1 MRNLMAVVVILAASP
16 TGASAASL
24 QVAASTVS
32 SARTATSRVIEIQ
45 PIAPGPATDAIA
57 SPASPTRGVTPRL
70 RIRGQKWVAPQLQRS
85 EAGLTW
91 SLSPKVT
98 LELNYERSAMAPTM
112 PHDHDDGFLTR
123 LKLSF

>member
-1 MRNLMAVVVILAASP
+1 MRNLTVAVVAVVASSTYARAVILPAMAAPVASVNAAI
-16 TGASAASL
+16 TNTIQGASSGTIAAPKPL
-24 QVAASTVS
+24 
-32 SARTATSRVIEIQ
+32 
-45 PIAPGPATDAIA
+45 AP
-57 SPASPTRGVTPRL
+57 TPRL

-85 EAGLTW
+85 EAGISW
-91 SLSPKVT
+91 SVSPKVT